1 MSGSPVCAC
10 AAVANR
16 SIAAMAISAKL
27 NLRTS
32 GPFYRGA
39 VADQST
45 GALTRKDERTTVT
58 KPLTPCAARAHRP
71 FTAAL

>member
-1 MSGSPVCAC
+1 
-10 AAVANR
+10 
-16 SIAAMAISAKL
+16 MAISAKL